1 MKTALARLALATCT
15 GALMTAGALAQTAT
29 ATATSDL
36 NIRSGPGPQFDI
48 VGLIPAE
55 SSATVEGCLDESLW
69 CQVDYDGATG
79 WAYSDY
85 LTIDAQGTAVI
96 LTERPPELIGPVTYE
111 GPNDAT
117 VGAAGGAIAGA
128 LIAGPAGAIIGG
140 ALGLGA
146 GAVIEATDPAVIYAR
161 DNPVEQVYLEG
172 EVVVGAGIP
181 ETVTLLEIP
190 KSPYRYVYVNGV
202 PVLVEPDTREIVYII
217 R

>member
-1 MKTALARLALATCT
+1 MKTTLAKLALATCA
-15 GALMTAGALAQTAT
+15 GALMTASALGQTAI

-36 NIRSGPGPQFDI
+36 NIRSGPGPQFEI
-48 VGLIPAE
+48 LGVIPAA
-55 SSATVEGCLDESLW
+55 STATVEGCLDQSLW
-69 CQVDYDGATG
+69 CQVAYEDVTG

-85 LTIDAQGTAVI
+85 LTIEAQGTAVI

-128 LIAGPAGAIIGG
+128 LIAGPVGAVIGG
-140 ALGLGA
+140 ALGVGA
-146 GAVIEATDPAVIYAR
+146 GAAIEASDPAVTYALE
-161 DNPVEQVYLEG
+161 NPVEQVYLEG
-172 EVVVGAGIP
+172 EVVVGAGVP

-190 KSPYRYVYVNGV
+190 ESPYRYVYINGV
-202 PVLVEPDTREIVYII
+202 PVLVEPETREIVYIV